1 MTKFEFTEN
10 LRKALSGRVNYNVV
24 NDNVAYYENYID
36 TEVRKGRSEKEVLE
50 ELGDPRLIAKTII
63 EAEKAGGASS
73 EIPQEG
79 ERERHFGGRVL
90 RIPSWLFLIIV
101 LLVVVVVLHVV
112 GIVLSALLP
121 IAIPVCLIYLL
132 VRYFRRR

>member
-36 TEVRKGRSEKEVLE
+36 TEVRKGRSEQEILE

-63 EAEKAGGASS
+63 EAEKAGGTAPDRVS
-73 EIPQEG
+73 EE
-79 ERERHFGGRVL
+79 EREHRFGGRVL
-90 RIPSWLFLIIV
+90 RIPSWLFLII
-101 LLVVVVVLHVV
+101 LLLIAVVILHVV
-112 GIVLSALLP
+112 GIVLSVLLP
-121 IAIPVCLIYLL
+121 IAVPVFLICLLI
-132 VRYFRRR
+132 RYFRRR

>member
-24 NDNVAYYENYID
+24 NDNVSYYENYID
-36 TEVRKGRSEKEVLE
+36 TEVRKGRSEQEILE

-63 EAEKAGGASS
+63 EAEKAGGTAPDRVSG
-73 EIPQEG
+73 E
-79 ERERHFGGRVL
+79 EREHRSGGRVL
-90 RIPSWLFLIIV
+90 RIPSWLFLII
-101 LLVVVVVLHVV
+101 LLLIAVVILHVV

-121 IAIPVCLIYLL
+121 IAIPVFLICLLI
-132 VRYFRRR
+132 RYFRRR